1 MLLYISKYIIINKV
15 KLVEIFYTKY
25 QNDVFSSFLDVLF
38 LSINS
43 KEDFL
48 IIHLLIYIIFALFK
62 TFIDHQYLLLLNLP
76 NLLNYLL
83 IMSFQ

>member
-1 MLLYISKYIIINKV
+1 MLIINKV
-15 KLVEIFYTKY
+15 KLVEIFYTMY
-25 QNDVFSSFLDVLF
+25 QNDVFPSFLDVLSSF
-38 LSINS
+38 LYL

-48 IIHLLIYIIFALFK
+48 IIHLLIYLIFALFK
-62 TFIDHQYLLLLNLP
+62 TFTNHQYLLLLNLL